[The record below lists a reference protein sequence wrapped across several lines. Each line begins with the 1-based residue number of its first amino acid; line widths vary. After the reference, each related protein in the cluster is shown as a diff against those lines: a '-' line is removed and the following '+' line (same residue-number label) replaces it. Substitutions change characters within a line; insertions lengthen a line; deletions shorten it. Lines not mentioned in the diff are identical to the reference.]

1 MLQLPYPTHFATAAP
16 LRAEP
21 PGHGGEAQLRALDI
35 LLASLM
41 LVALAPLLLLVAF
54 AVWAS
59 DGAAPLFIQ
68 HRIGRGG
75 QSFPCLKFRSMAPD
89 AARRLAQ
96 HLAGDAAADAC
107 WRRNRKLARD
117 PRVTPLGR
125 LLRLASIDELPQLA
139 NVLAGHMSL
148 VGPRPIVAAGV
159 GRYGRRFAT
168 YCDRRPGITGLWQV
182 SGRSRAGYDRRL
194 ACDRLFAR
202 RCSASLYLRIL
213 VATVPAVLSARGA
226 C

>member
-1 MLQLPYPTHFATAAP
+1 MLQLPYPTYLA
-16 LRAEP
+16 LRSAETLD
-21 PGHGGEAQLRALDI
+21 PGSDALFRALDI
-35 LLASLM
+35 LLASILLAM
-41 LVALAPLLLLVAF
+41 LAPLLLFVAF

-68 HRIGRGG
+68 HRLGRGG
-75 QSFPCLKFRSMAPD
+75 QSFPCLKFRTMAPD
-89 AARRLAQ
+89 AGHRLTQ
-96 HLAGDAAADAC
+96 LLAGNAAANAS
-107 WRRNRKLARD
+107 WRRDRKLARD

-148 VGPRPIVAAGV
+148 VGPRPIVAAEV

-182 SGRSRAGYDRRL
+182 SGRSRAGYGRRL
-194 ACDRLFAR
+194 ACDRLLAR
-202 RCSASLYLRIL
+202 RYSARLYLRIL
-213 VATVPAVLSARGA
+213 AATVPAVLFARGA